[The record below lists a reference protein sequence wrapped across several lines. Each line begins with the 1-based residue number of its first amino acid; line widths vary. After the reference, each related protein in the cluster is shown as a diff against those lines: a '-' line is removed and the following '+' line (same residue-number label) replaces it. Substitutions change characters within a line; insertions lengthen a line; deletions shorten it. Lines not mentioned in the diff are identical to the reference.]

1 MSNQTPDIGL
11 SKDKNL
17 QIKFI
22 EKIKN
27 EKNNQAV
34 KLE

>member
-1 MSNQTPDIGL
+1 MSL

-17 QIKFI
+17 QKKFI